1 MTGLWRWTIL
11 IVAIVSVGLALLREQ
26 NRSSDLDTT
35 ASSTSINL
43 TTTTEPLGNPAPAP
57 DWCLE
62 LSAIDDS
69 TPLNDVAMKY
79 LSAGL
84 IAGGAIERDLTAA
97 ALAMTGNQTE
107 SAASAGVSTT
117 ISDDDFDAE
126 GRYVD
131 EDPLLRAG
139 QLIEENCKRV
149 SLQAAP
155 SATNPQ

>member
-1 MTGLWRWTIL
+1 MTGLWRWVVL

-26 NRSSDLDTT
+26 NRSSDLDAT
-35 ASSTSINL
+35 ASSTSTNL
-43 TTTTEPLGNPAPAP
+43 TTTTEAWGDLTPAP

-62 LSAIDDS
+62 LQEIDDS
-69 TPLNDVAMKY
+69 TPLNNVAMKY

-97 ALAMTGNQTE
+97 ALAMTDNRPESKT
-107 SAASAGVSTT
+107 SAAISTT
-117 ISDDDFDAE
+117 IYDKNFDAE
-126 GRYVD
+126 GRYVE

>member
-1 MTGLWRWTIL
+1 MTGLWRWTVL

-43 TTTTEPLGNPAPAP
+43 TTTTEPLGNPAPH
-57 DWCLE
+57 WCLE

>member
-1 MTGLWRWTIL
+1 MTGLWRWTVL

-26 NRSSDLDTT
+26 NRSSDLDAA
-35 ASSTSINL
+35 ASSTSVNL
-43 TTTTEPLGNPAPAP
+43 TTTTEPLGDPTPAPE
-57 DWCLE
+57 WCLE

-69 TPLNDVAMKY
+69 TPLTDVAMKY

-84 IAGGAIERDLTAA
+84 IAGGAIERDLIAA
-97 ALAMTGNQTE
+97 ALAITGNQTE
-107 SAASAGVSTT
+107 SAPPAKVSTT

-131 EDPLLRAG
+131 QDPLLRAG

>member
-26 NRSSDLDTT
+26 NRSSDLDAN
-35 ASSTSINL
+35 ASPTSVDL
-43 TTTTEPLGNPAPAP
+43 TTTTEPLSNPAPAP
-57 DWCLE
+57 EWCLE
-62 LSAIDDS
+62 LHDIEDS
-69 TPLNDVAMKY
+69 TPLTDVALKY

-97 ALAMTGNQTE
+97 ALAMTENESESTT
-107 SAASAGVSTT
+107 SAAVSST
-117 ISDDDFDAE
+117 IYDDNFDAE

>member
-1 MTGLWRWTIL
+1 MTGLWRWTVL

-43 TTTTEPLGNPAPAP
+43 TTSTEPLGNPAPAP

-84 IAGGAIERDLTAA
+84 IAGGAIERDRTAA

-139 QLIEENCKRV
+139 QLIEEHCKRV

-155 SATNPQ
+155 SVTNPQ

>member
-1 MTGLWRWTIL
+1 MTGLWRWAVL

-26 NRSSDLDTT
+26 NRSSDLDAIAT
-35 ASSTSINL
+35 STSVNL
-43 TTTTEPLGNPAPAP
+43 TTTTEPLGNPTPTP
-57 DWCLE
+57 EWCLE
-62 LSAIDDS
+62 LHDIDES

-97 ALAMTGNQTE
+97 ALAMSGNRAESTA
-107 SAASAGVSTT
+107 SAAVSTT
-117 ISDDDFDAE
+117 ISGDNFDAE

-131 EDPLLRAG
+131 EDPLLRAS
-139 QLIEENCKRV
+139 QLIDENCKRV

>member
-1 MTGLWRWTIL
+1 MTGLWRWAVL

-26 NRSSDLDTT
+26 NRSSNLDATATT
-35 ASSTSINL
+35 ASTNL
-43 TTTTEPLGNPAPAP
+43 TTTTEPLGNPTPAP
-57 DWCLE
+57 EWCLE
-62 LSAIDDS
+62 LHDIDDS
-69 TPLNDVAMKY
+69 TPLTDVALKY

-97 ALAMTGNQTE
+97 ALAMTGNRVE
-107 SAASAGVSTT
+107 STGSAPVSTT
-117 ISDDDFDAE
+117 ISDENFDAE

-155 SATNPQ
+155 SATNPK

>member
-1 MTGLWRWTIL
+1 MTGLWRWTVL
-11 IVAIVSVGLALLREQ
+11 IVASVSVGLALLREQ
-26 NRSSDLDTT
+26 NRSSDLDKT

-43 TTTTEPLGNPAPAP
+43 TTTTEPLPNPTPAPE
-57 DWCLE
+57 WCLE

-84 IAGGAIERDLTAA
+84 IAGGAIERDLIAA
-97 ALAMTGNQTE
+97 ALAITGNQTE
-107 SAASAGVSTT
+107 SAPPAKVSTT

-131 EDPLLRAG
+131 QDPLLRAG
-139 QLIEENCKRV
+139 QLIEEHCKRV

>member
-1 MTGLWRWTIL
+1 M
-11 IVAIVSVGLALLREQ
+11 AIVSVGLALLREQ
-26 NRSSDLDTT
+26 NRSSDLDAT
-35 ASSTSINL
+35 ASSTSVNL
-43 TTTTEPLGNPAPAP
+43 TTTTEPLGDPTPP
-57 DWCLE
+57 PEWCLE

-84 IAGGAIERDLTAA
+84 IAGGAIERDLIAA
-97 ALAMTGNQTE
+97 ALAITGNQTE
-107 SAASAGVSTT
+107 SAPSAKVSTT

-131 EDPLLRAG
+131 QDPLLRAG

>member
-1 MTGLWRWTIL
+1 
-11 IVAIVSVGLALLREQ
+11 
-26 NRSSDLDTT
+26 
-35 ASSTSINL
+35 
-43 TTTTEPLGNPAPAP
+43 
-57 DWCLE
+57 
-62 LSAIDDS
+62 
-69 TPLNDVAMKY
+69 MKY

-97 ALAMTGNQTE
+97 ALSMTGNQTG
-107 SAASAGVSTT
+107 SSTSAGVSTT
-117 ISDDDFDAE
+117 ISDDNFDAE

>member
-1 MTGLWRWTIL
+1 MSGLWRWVVL

-26 NRSSDLDTT
+26 NRSSDVDATE
-35 ASSTSINL
+35 ASTNTNSATPA
-43 TTTTEPLGNPAPAP
+43 EPLGTPTPAPE
-57 DWCLE
+57 WCIE
-62 LSAIDDS
+62 LQDIDES
-69 TPLNDVAMKY
+69 TPLNDVAIKY

-97 ALAMTGNQTE
+97 ALAMTGKPSESTT
-107 SAASAGVSTT
+107 SAAVSTT
-117 ISDDDFDAE
+117 TYADNVDAE

-139 QLIEENCKRV
+139 QLIEEKCKRV

>member
-1 MTGLWRWTIL
+1 MTGLWRWAVL

-26 NRSSDLDTT
+26 NRSSDLDATATT
-35 ASSTSINL
+35 ASTNL
-43 TTTTEPLGNPAPAP
+43 TTTTEPLGNPTPAP
-57 DWCLE
+57 QWCLN
-62 LSAIDDS
+62 LQDIDDS
-69 TPLNDVAMKY
+69 TPLTDVALKY

-97 ALAMTGNQTE
+97 ALAMTGNQAESTG
-107 SAASAGVSTT
+107 SAAVSTT
-117 ISDDDFDAE
+117 ISDENFDAE

-155 SATNPQ
+155 SATNPK

>member
-1 MTGLWRWTIL
+1 MTGLWRWTVL

-43 TTTTEPLGNPAPAP
+43 TTTTEPLGNPVPAP

-84 IAGGAIERDLTAA
+84 IA
-97 ALAMTGNQTE
+97 LAMTGNQTE
-107 SAASAGVSTT
+107 SEASAGVSTT